1 MPELID
7 ADLDALAPPLKRVK
21 LGGKVWKLP
30 GDMPMPLMLRIQ
42 NYGARTEAGEDETAL
57 LAELQDELLA
67 LFKVHQPTL
76 KELPEIGV
84 LTLLQS
90 LGAIYGGAV
99 GEAPAPNRAARRAQ
113 SRPAKKKTPSS
124 SAPSSKRRATS
135 R

>member
-1 MPELID
+1 MTEPLID
-7 ADLDALAPPLKRVK
+7 ADLDALAPPLKRVR
-21 LGGKVWKLP
+21 LAGKIWKLP

-42 NYGARTEAGEDETAL
+42 NYGPRTEAGEDEVVL

-67 LFKVHQPTL
+67 LFKVHQPQL

-99 GEAPAPNRAARRAQ
+99 GESPTPNRATRRS
-113 SRPAKKKTPSS
+113 SRPAKRKTPSS
-124 SAPSSKRRATS
+124 SAPSSKGRATS